1 MNYTKLKS
9 YSANAI
15 SNILPVDHET
25 CGELV
30 DYALTLQTDHEIQ
43 SHFLNLLGES
53 DETLAFLTKFMA
65 LKKEA
70 DDSSNKINQMK
81 NKSDKAKKEP
91 VEIPPANMSTTTK
104 NHKAWSSPSEYIE
117 NQQKG
122 RLQNNRTSK
131 TTSELLELRSSSP
144 LVKPSKSSK
153 KKRID
158 NLQDIEAVLNDLELS
173 SRDDIDMESTRV
185 IKKKCNCMGRRHPLF
200 EVAPNCLNCGKII
213 CVKEGLQPCSYCGKE
228 LLSFKDKLEI
238 INLLREEKTNIE
250 NKQDSSRSKCPQD
263 HTPSSHSKNKNKKI
277 VVTLNAGENLWR
289 AQDTALKRMEA
300 DKKRD
305 QELLDKIK
313 KEREE
318 IAQQAKELQHYE
330 ETSKINPD
338 LVKAQERLETLLAF
352 QATGA
357 ERTKII
363 DNASDFEMPNS
374 NSGNMWLSPM
384 ERALHLKK
392 QQKQLR
398 KNDGIKKARSG
409 RGNKTVEMVIKD
421 GKVTMVEKHSGG
433 SLKDDD
439 ESEDEEIIGL
449 ENKVKESK
457 SENENASSKNIWD
470 YNKYSNRWEKPLY
483 VPSDNDLDIQEIQK
497 TDHQIIKPRVQFS
510 NDTDENE
517 LLVSLPS

>member
-15 SNILPVDHET
+15 SNILPIDRET

-30 DYALTLQTDHEIQ
+30 DYALTLPTDHEIEA
-43 SHFLNLLGES
+43 HFLNLLGES
-53 DETLAFLTKFMA
+53 DETSAFLTKFMS

-70 DDSSNKINQMK
+70 DDS
-81 NKSDKAKKEP
+81 AKLTNVKTLVSKTKGESAH
-91 VEIPPANMSTTTK
+91 IPSSLTTGK
-104 NHKAWSSPSEYIE
+104 NHKAWTSTPSESVDHK
-117 NQQKG
+117 QKG
-122 RLQNNRTSK
+122 RLENNKTSK
-131 TTSELLELRSSSP
+131 TTSELLDLKSPSPVAKRS
-144 LVKPSKSSK
+144 KGSK
-153 KKRID
+153 KKKID

-173 SRDDIDMESTRV
+173 SRDDIDMESSSV
-185 IKKKCNCMGRRHPLF
+185 IRKKCNCMGRRHPLF

-213 CVKEGLQPCSYCGKE
+213 CAKEGLQPCSFCEKE
-228 LLSFKDKLEI
+228 LLSFKDKCEI
-238 INLLREEKTNIE
+238 INLLREEKTSIE
-250 NKQDSSRSKCPQD
+250 NKQDSSRSKSPQD
-263 HTPSSHSKNKNKKI
+263 HTQGSNPKNKNKKI

-300 DKKRD
+300 DKKKD
-305 QELLDKIK
+305 QELLEKIK
-313 KEREE
+313 RERDE

-330 ETSKINPD
+330 ETSKINPE
-338 LVKAQERLETLLAF
+338 LVKAQERLETLLTF

-398 KNDGIKKARSG
+398 KHDGVKKARSG
-409 RGNKTVEMVIKD
+409 RGNRAVEMVIKD
-421 GKVTMVEKHSGG
+421 GKVTMVEKHVG
-433 SLKDDD
+433 SSMIDNE
-439 ESEDEEIIGL
+439 ESEEDEEIVAL
-449 ENKVKESK
+449 ENKVKESR
-457 SENENASSKNIWD
+457 SEGENASSKNIWD

-483 VPSDNDLDIQEIQK
+483 LPSD
-497 TDHQIIKPRVQFS
+497 TDFQNVQNTDQQLYKPRVQFS
-510 NDTDENE
+510 NDAEENE

>member
-9 YSANAI
+9 FSANAI

-25 CGELV
+25 CSELV

-70 DDSSNKINQMK
+70 DDSSKQMNNMK
-81 NKSDKAKKEP
+81 NKSAKAKKEST
-91 VEIPPANMSTTTK
+91 EMPPANNTKK
-104 NHKAWSSPSEYIE
+104 NHKAWTSPSESVE
-117 NQQKG
+117 HQQKG
-122 RLQNNRTSK
+122 RLENNKTSK
-131 TTSELLELRSSSP
+131 TTSQLLDLRSPSP
-144 LVKPSKSSK
+144 VVKPSKSSK
-153 KKRID
+153 KKRLD
-158 NLQDIEAVLNDLELS
+158 NLQDIEAVLNDLEIA
-173 SRDDIDMESTRV
+173 SRDDIDMESSSV
-185 IKKKCNCMGRRHPLF
+185 IKRKCNCMGRRHPLF

-213 CVKEGLQPCSYCGKE
+213 CAKEGLQPCSFCGKE
-228 LLSFKDKLEI
+228 LLSFKDKWEI

-250 NKQDSSRSKCPQD
+250 SKQDPSRSKSSQD
-263 HTPSSHSKNKNKKI
+263 YTPTSHSKNKNKKI

-289 AQDTALKRMEA
+289 AQDTALKKMES

-305 QELLDKIK
+305 QELLEKIK

-330 ETSKINPD
+330 ETSKINPE

-421 GKVTMVEKHSGG
+421 GKVTMVEKQAGG
-433 SLKDDD
+433 SMKDDD

-470 YNKYSNRWEKPLY
+470 YNKYNNRWEKPLY
-483 VPSDNDLDIQEIQK
+483 IPSENDFPKIQN
-497 TDHQIIKPRVQFS
+497 TDQQTYKPRVQFS
-510 NDTDENE
+510 NDAEENE
-517 LLVSLPS
+517 LLITLPS